1 MNMSAPHPHSHHG
14 HGHAHAHHARS
25 ATRALPWALA
35 LTLTFAVV
43 EAVAG
48 WWSGSLALLGDAGH
62 MLTDSLALAM
72 ATVAAL
78 VARRPASPRHS
89 YGLRRIE
96 TLAGLINGLSMLPV
110 VALIGWHAV
119 GRLMDPQPVQGD
131 LVMVV
136 AAIGLA
142 VNLVVAFM
150 LSRGAGDLNT
160 RGALLHV
167 MGDALGS
174 VAALASGVVI
184 HYTGWFP
191 IDPLLS
197 LLICALILVSTFRLL
212 STAAHML
219 LEGVPDAL
227 SLPDVGRAM
236 AEVAGVRSVHDLH
249 IWSLDSHHVALSA
262 HVILR
267 TGGEWPRVLAA
278 LRAVLHRRFDI
289 DHVTLQPETLP
300 DEPLTF
306 ARRRAPQDADTR

>member
-1 MNMSAPHPHSHHG
+1 
-14 HGHAHAHHARS
+14 
-25 ATRALPWALA
+25 
-35 LTLTFAVV
+35 
-43 EAVAG
+43 
-48 WWSGSLALLGDAGH
+48 
-62 MLTDSLALAM
+62 
-72 ATVAAL
+72 

-119 GRLMDPQPVQGD
+119 DRLIDPQPVQGD

-136 AAIGLA
+136 AGIGLA
-142 VNLVVAFM
+142 VNLVVAWM
-150 LSRGAGDLNT
+150 LSRGTGDMNT

-184 HYTGWFP
+184 HYTGWYP
-191 IDPLLS
+191 IDALLS
-197 LLICALILVSTFRLL
+197 LLICALILVSTFGLL
-212 STAAHML
+212 RTAAHML
-219 LEGVPDAL
+219 LEGVPEAL

-249 IWSLDSHHVALSA
+249 IWSLDSNHVALSA
-262 HVILR
+262 HVVLR
-267 TGGEWPRVLAA
+267 HGGEWPRVLAA
-278 LRAVLHRRFDI
+278 LRAVLHSRFDI

-300 DEPLTF
+300 DEPITF